1 MEQISAY
8 QGTVSPGLLVSLM
21 DRLDEE
27 GKATP
32 EVLRT
37 LVSKSRVSDC
47 TPSVRASEILLE
59 KGDVREARE
68 VIRMSGRSQEVLHR
82 SVAEARV
89 LIRAGDS
96 AGARAAAVR
105 AYESDPSYDEPYD
118 LLAEL
123 DPEGGWP
130 QRHNIQ
136 LVFEGRAPVEAPG
149 QGRMQELYRIY
160 YEWFR
165 GSRESASEMLAGSR
179 YYAEGDRDFMLASAR
194 MSVDEGDWHSA
205 EMMYSKLMP
214 GAPSYLRRELAEAV
228 LESGDH
234 RRALELLAECDQTS
248 ERTLRD
254 VVRARHASGD
264 RRETM
269 VAVRAYLDSEWA
281 GSDEYT
287 DAVRE
292 LIGYGM
298 DEEASSV
305 LKAYVDSCGNDTDS
319 LMLRSELAERAEDC
333 LSALLYATEAVAIG
347 KGSVRARVRRARVYL
362 AMDDPVKAG
371 KECARILSE
380 RPADPDALELMAG
393 IQARDGDHQ
402 SAASSYRKLLESR
415 PADPDVLI
423 RFAEALVRTGS
434 NAEAAEAAHRAV
446 RIDGSRDTYVSALS
460 ALMAAGPNTDASYL
474 CREAEARFPKDPAVR
489 RIRGNIEYAEG
500 DYLRASASFA
510 EAAGEDPGN
519 PVLWYSK
526 GMSDEARGDMESA
539 EEAFDRALSIDPDEP
554 DYWMA
559 KASVREA
566 RGDPTGAVRALD
578 RASELDRRSPQPVV
592 RKAIM
597 LSNLGRYGESLR
609 LLGVARCMDPGNEAV
624 LDEIERV
631 RVEREVHLQEER
643 IAAMPEPPVI
653 DCCQD
658 VPFVSEE
665 REVPAAVLPQESYV
679 EPEAPTV
686 VPSETEPVPE
696 ADAIEGPSVHPKEV
710 PSEGSEPVPE
720 QPTDPEPVPQVVEA
734 ESPHEDVAGEDT
746 VPDGTSAD
754 ASFETPAGEPEEDVP
769 EEDDAS
775 DVVDVPEP
783 VPAEPEEPAP
793 DMAAMYKMAA
803 SLEEAG
809 DRRGA
814 MRTIES
820 GLEADPDCT
829 DLLRLK
835 SEILLRSGDQEG
847 SRALATRVLELD
859 PEDGEAY
866 RVRGQARLSVGD
878 LPGALQDLD
887 AAVSRGVDDADV
899 HALRGEAL
907 ERIGRML
914 FRGRVQGSRQTRPRR
929 EARPHDVRTQ
939 GGHRGRLHA
948 QPHPQEG
955 SQAHVRHPPEGGDR
969 TCPQGRQGHDGRLR
983 LFQPVPEPGPGQH
996 RPHGQAPGGL
1006 RPFRGGEGAGCRQAP
1021 EGDGRLLGQEVR
1033 REGPPSRVRDEGG
1046 PHGLGPAGVPR
1057 SRPGVRRRGQG
1068 VPERAAGLRA
1078 DQPRFGFVQEDG
1090 VPLQGRRDEAGV
1102 EGPGAQSQTA
1112 PGEGVRT
1119 VRMRRRGHGQGCR
1132 GLRHEGDADGA
1143 REERGSEA
1151 IRPFHAPAKGDLG
1164 LRHNARVRPGGLR
1177 GEGRPEPDRL
1187 ISSPSSRT
1195 S

>member
-37 LVSKSRVSDC
+37 LVSKSRASDC

-59 KGDVREARE
+59 KGDVREAGE

-105 AYESDPSYDEPYD
+105 AYESDPSYDEPYE

-123 DPEGGWP
+123 YPEGGWP

-136 LVFEGRAPVEAPG
+136 LVFEGRAPVETPG

-281 GSDEYT
+281 GSDEYI

-305 LKAYVDSCGNDTDS
+305 LKAYVDSCGNDADS

-347 KGSVRARVRRARVYL
+347 KGSVRVRVRRARVYL

-415 PADPDVLI
+415 PADPDVLL

-434 NAEAAEAAHRAV
+434 NTEAAEAVHRAV
-446 RIDGSRDTYVSALS
+446 RIDGSRDTYVRALS

-474 CREAEARFPKDPAVR
+474 CREAETRFPKDPAVR

-566 RGDPTGAVRALD
+566 RGDQTGAVRALD

-592 RKAIM
+592 RKAII
-597 LSNLGRYGESLR
+597 LSDQGRYGESLR

-631 RVEREVHLQEER
+631 REEREAHLQEER
-643 IAAMPEPPVI
+643 IAVMQEPLVI

-658 VPFVSEE
+658 VPFVPEG
-665 REVPAAVLPQESYV
+665 REAPASVMPLESYR

-686 VPSETEPVPE
+686 VPDETEPVSE
-696 ADAIEGPSVHPKEV
+696 ADAAEEPPAPVEELLSEV
-710 PSEGSEPVPE
+710 PEPVIG
-720 QPTDPEPVPQVVEA
+720 QLTDPEPDPQVVEA
-734 ESPHEDVAGEDT
+734 EAPHGDVAEEANDT
-746 VPDGTSAD
+746 APDGMPVDVSV
-754 ASFETPAGEPEEDVP
+754 ETPEEEPEEAVPVEDDVSGGADVP
-769 EEDDAS
+769 ELVS
-775 DVVDVPEP
+775 
-783 VPAEPEEPAP
+783 AEPEEPIP

-887 AAVSRGVDDADV
+887 AAVSRGVDNADV

-907 ERIGRML
+907 ERMGVTDRAAECYSAAVSRDPGRLDLAEKLARMMYARKEAIAADSML
-914 FRGRVQGSRQTRPRR
+914 NRILRRDPRR
-929 EARPHDVRTQ
+929 MSAILLKAEIAHARKDDKAMMAAYDYFSR
-939 GGHRGRLHA
+939 
-948 QPHPQEG
+948 
-955 SQAHVRHPPEGGDR
+955 
-969 TCPQGRQGHDGRLR
+969 CPN
-983 LFQPVPEPGPGQH
+983 PGP
-996 RPHGQAPGGL
+996 
-1006 RPFRGGEGAGCRQAP
+1006 
-1021 EGDGRLLGQEVR
+1021 D
-1033 REGPPSRVRDEGG
+1033 S
-1046 PHGLGPAGVPR
+1046 
-1057 SRPGVRRRGQG
+1057 
-1068 VPERAAGLRA
+1068 
-1078 DQPRFGFVQEDG
+1078 
-1090 VPLQGRRDEAGV
+1090 
-1102 EGPGAQSQTA
+1102 
-1112 PGEGVRT
+1112 T
-1119 VRMRRRGHGQGCR
+1119 VRMVRLLEDSGHSAEAKELVVGRPQRETADSSVKRYAEKALRRAFAMKVAPTDSDLLASLGLDQASAAEVRAYLSEQPDYGPINPGSDSFRRMESLSRDAVMKLEWRDLERSPRLPLERVYAQCGCD
-1132 GLRHEGDADGA
+1132 DADTAKDIVAYVMRAMLTEPGRNA
-1143 REERGSEA
+1143 DPRLSDLSMRLPKGISVYDIMREC
-1151 IRPFHAPAKGDLG
+1151 DLG
-1164 LRHNARVRPGGLR
+1164 VYEARVVQS
-1177 GEGRPEPDRL
+1177 L
-1187 ISSPSSRT
+1187 IV
-1195 S
+1195 